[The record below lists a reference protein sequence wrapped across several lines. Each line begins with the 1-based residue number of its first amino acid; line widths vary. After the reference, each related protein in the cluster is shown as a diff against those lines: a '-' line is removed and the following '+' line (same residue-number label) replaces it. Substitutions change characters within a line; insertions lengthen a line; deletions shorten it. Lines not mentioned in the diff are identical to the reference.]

1 MDILIRR
8 RDEGASGGDAAGVE
22 RAHEGATLA
31 VGSALDQ
38 DLRLVDEAVAERH
51 ATISLAGG
59 AVQLACRRDCSV
71 VVGGETVR
79 KATLADGDVV
89 LLGGHRITVVPAP
102 TGFDLALEVSREKA
116 KGAAPASFRRTRL
129 ADTWLA
135 PRAIAWTL
143 SIAVL
148 LAGLAAPLAHHFL
161 ETDETVTAVAM
172 DADEAERTAAGA
184 AVADAA
190 LNPPD
195 EAGGW
200 LSLLGDGIWSSGPLH
215 DSHAALEDDCGA
227 CHEKL
232 FQRVTN
238 ASCEACHAD
247 TEDHVE
253 TASVEINAHLSLTMN
268 GRCASCHEEHNEPSV
283 LVDTRSSVC
292 TDCHAND
299 ALADAHGEAMAPVTA
314 FGTGTHPGFDV
325 TLPRPPAAPG
335 EDWTLETLPL
345 ADATESSGLVFNHAY
360 HADGERIGRAAGE
373 GLACA
378 DCHVASS
385 DGEHYEPVAFE
396 ANCASSGCHQL
407 ELDEDHRIPH
417 GQPDIAVAAIEGFYL
432 RKFGDP
438 DVDLAALDPDRRR
451 RPGRG
456 APKVDRLDCGGTNF
470 ECALELA
477 ERKVEQQ
484 FTRTGCVTCHLVE
497 SSGEYVA
504 GADNGGTLPF
514 IVAPVRLAD
523 DFHPEARFDHDSHG
537 VLVEPGDSRAVTGDA
552 ACIHCHEADVSTS
565 AEDLMMPAIDNCTA
579 CHDGLTRTANVPL
592 ECVDCHEYHPASSSF
607 RSGKDS

>member
-1 MDILIRR
+1 M
-8 RDEGASGGDAAGVE
+8 
-22 RAHEGATLA
+22 
-31 VGSALDQ
+31 
-38 DLRLVDEAVAERH
+38 
-51 ATISLAGG
+51 
-59 AVQLACRRDCSV
+59 
-71 VVGGETVR
+71 
-79 KATLADGDVV
+79 
-89 LLGGHRITVVPAP
+89 PAP

-135 PRAIAWTL
+135 PRASAWIL
-143 SIAVL
+143 SIGVV

-161 ETDETVTAVAM
+161 AQEQTVTAAM
-172 DADEAERTAAGA
+172 AAGDGDADAERAAAGA

-195 EAGGW
+195 EASGW
-200 LSLLGDGIWSSGPLH
+200 LRLLGDGIWSSGPLH

-238 ASCEACHAD
+238 ESCEACHAD
-247 TEDHVE
+247 TEDHVM
-253 TASVEINAHLSLTMN
+253 ASSVEANAHLSLTMN

-299 ALADAHGEAMAPVTA
+299 ALSDGHETMAPVTV
-314 FGTGTHPGFDV
+314 FGTDTHPAFDV
-325 TLPRPPAAPG
+325 TLPRPPAAPDD
-335 EDWTLETLPL
+335 DWTLETLPL
-345 ADATESSGLVFNHAY
+345 ADASESSGLVFTHAV
-360 HADGERIGRAAGE
+360 HADGEQIGRADGE

-385 DGEHYEPVAFE
+385 DGEHFEPVAFE
-396 ANCASSGCHQL
+396 TNCASSGCHQL

-451 RPGRG
+451 RPGQR
-456 APKVDRLDCGGTNF
+456 ASTVERLDCGGPNF
-470 ECALELA
+470 ECALQLA

-497 SSGEYVA
+497 SSGDYVA
-504 GADNGGTLPF
+504 GSPNGVTLPF
-514 IVAPVRLAD
+514 IVAPVRLAE

-552 ACIHCHEADVSTS
+552 ACNHCHEADVSMQS
-565 AEDLMMPAIDNCTA
+565 EDLMMPAIDNCTA
-579 CHDGLTRTANVPL
+579 CHDGLSRTANVPL
-592 ECVDCHEYHPASSSF
+592 ECVDCHEYHPAPRSVSSAF